1 MVRRADFRLTV
12 WLVANASLAVSSI
25 VLGDFSTLL
34 RSARNDR
41 GGRRQT
47 VRLQTSGRRC
57 FMHDKNTDGYPCQ
70 SVLRASQNQASTLYC
85 RKETS
90 CSSPELV
97 VRECGLM
104 LYRMISVLWLGC
116 HGLTYSAESVLLS
129 GRPGSRRGGKRETC
143 NTEIH

>member
-12 WLVANASLAVSSI
+12 WLVAYASLAVSSI

-57 FMHDKNTDGYPCQ
+57 FMHDKNTDTG
-70 SVLRASQNQASTLYC
+70 SVPVSIA
-85 RKETS
+85 
-90 CSSPELV
+90 
-97 VRECGLM
+97 GL
-104 LYRMISVLWLGC
+104 SESGVNA
-116 HGLTYSAESVLLS
+116 GLQEGDSLQQ
-129 GRPGSRRGGKRETC
+129 P
-143 NTEIH
+143 

>member
-12 WLVANASLAVSSI
+12 WLVAYASLAVSSI

-47 VRLQTSGRRC
+47 VRLRTSGRRC

-70 SVLRASQNQASTLYC
+70 SVLRASQNQASTLDC
-85 RKETS
+85 RKETP
-90 CSSPELV
+90 CSNPELV
-97 VRECGLM
+97 VRECGL
-104 LYRMISVLWLGC
+104 IGIASVIFRRLG
-116 HGLTYSAESVLLS
+116 GL
-129 GRPGSRRGGKRETC
+129 RGGLRSFHDHLLDF
-143 NTEIH
+143 IPLWPILQG